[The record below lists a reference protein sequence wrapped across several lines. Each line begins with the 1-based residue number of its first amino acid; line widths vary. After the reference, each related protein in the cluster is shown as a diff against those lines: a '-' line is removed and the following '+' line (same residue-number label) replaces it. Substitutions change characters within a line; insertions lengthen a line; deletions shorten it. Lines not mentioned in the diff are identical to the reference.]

1 MKNLFILS
9 SIILSSVGLASVAS
23 AQEQLDP
30 PVLPQASP
38 QGSGAGQSIMFQ
50 SQPGYDHLTTM
61 PEKPSL
67 GDRCQQM
74 SREIESLKGKPQRRY
89 SLMQRYKQ
97 ECELKY
103 FSQRDRPGLVGYLS
117 FSA

>member
-9 SIILSSVGLASVAS
+9 FFVLSSVALSSIAL

-50 SQPGYDHLTTM
+50 NQPGYDHLTTI

-74 SREIESLKGKPQRRY
+74 SRDIENLKGKPQRRY

-97 ECELKY
+97 ECELK
-103 FSQRDRPGLVGYLS
+103 
-117 FSA
+117 